1 MLPKIGKSVS
11 KTHEQ
16 RKPAKQQIVCIKNA
30 ATSETRNKLK
40 IDYAFIATKE

>member
-11 KTHEQ
+11 KT
-16 RKPAKQQIVCIKNA
+16 PQQQKHYSDVIGQA
-30 ATSETRNKLK
+30 K